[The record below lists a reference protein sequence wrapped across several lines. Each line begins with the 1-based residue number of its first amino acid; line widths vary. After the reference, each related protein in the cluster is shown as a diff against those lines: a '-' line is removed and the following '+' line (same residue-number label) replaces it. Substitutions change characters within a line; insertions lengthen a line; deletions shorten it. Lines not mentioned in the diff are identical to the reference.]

1 MPLQLYNTLTRTK
14 EEFVPVTPGH
24 AGIYYCGPTVYSDP
38 HLGHARGPVV
48 FDVLKRWL
56 EQQGT
61 HVRLVSNITD
71 VGHLTDD
78 ADEGEDK
85 LLQRAVLERVEPM
98 ELADRYFWAYE
109 DAMARLNV
117 KRPDITPRA
126 SGHITEQI
134 ALIQELMRRGLAYE
148 SQGSVYFEVSKWD
161 SYGVLSGRDGD
172 DQISGTRVSVRDEKR
187 DPRDF
192 ALWKHAEPEHIM
204 RWPSPWG
211 EGYPGWH
218 IECSAM
224 SLKYLGTEF
233 DIHGGGMDLVFPHH
247 EAEIAQSQ
255 GAGHAF
261 ARYWLHFNTITLA
274 GEKMARSKDHFVLL
288 RDLFERFDPID
299 VRFYLLRS
307 HYRSVM
313 DFTDESVASSTLGLR
328 RLQDTWRLLL
338 ERPPEAVAGARHEL
352 IDPLRERF
360 TLAMNDDLNTPQ
372 ALAALF
378 DAAREINRELGG
390 EPAAQYLAAARA
402 LFDDL
407 FGSVL
412 GLTVQAAAGGAHD
425 DAVLG
430 GVIDLLL
437 EQRNRARQE
446 RDFAGADR
454 IRDRLV
460 ELGVIIED
468 TPEGSRWKLA

>member
-38 HLGHARGPVV
+38 HLGHARGPVI

-56 EQQGT
+56 QHRSYQ
-61 HVRLVSNITD
+61 VRLVSNITD

-117 KRPDITPRA
+117 LRPDITPRA

-134 ALIQELMRRGLAYE
+134 SLIQELMARGLAYE
-148 SQGSVYFEVSKWD
+148 SGGSVYFEVSKWD
-161 SYGVLSGRDGD
+161 GYGALSGRDGE
-172 DQISGTRVSVRDEKR
+172 DQITGTRIAVRDEKR

-192 ALWKHAEPEHIM
+192 ALWKDAEPEHIM

-224 SLKYLGTEF
+224 SLKYLGSEF

-288 RDLFERFDPID
+288 SDLFSRFDPVDI
-299 VRFYLLRS
+299 RFYLLRS

-313 DFTDESVASSTLGLR
+313 DFTDEGVKASAQGLR
-328 RLQDTWRLLL
+328 RLQDTFRLLL
-338 ERPPEAVAGARHEL
+338 ERQPGREPGARHEL
-352 IDPLRERF
+352 LDPFRQRF
-360 TLAMNDDLNTPQ
+360 TLALNDDLNTPQ

-378 DAAREINRELGG
+378 DAAREINRELAG
-390 EPAAQYLAAARA
+390 EPSPAYIAAARE

-407 FGSVL
+407 FEGVL
-412 GLTVQAAAGGAHD
+412 GLGSPVAGTVQHD
-425 DAVLG
+425 SAVLG
-430 GVIDLLL
+430 GVIELLL
-437 EQRNRARQE
+437 EQRDLARQE

-454 IRDRLV
+454 IRQRLT

>member
-24 AGIYYCGPTVYSDP
+24 AGIYYCGPTVYSEP
-38 HLGHARGPVV
+38 HLGHARGPVT

-56 EQQGT
+56 QHEGLQ
-61 HVRLVSNITD
+61 VRLVSNITD

-98 ELADRYFWAYE
+98 ELADRYFWAYQ
-109 DAMARLNV
+109 DAMAQLNV
-117 KRPDITPRA
+117 LRPDITPRA

-134 ALIQELMRRGLAYE
+134 SLIEELIRRGLAYE
-148 SQGSVYFEVSKWD
+148 SHGSVYFEVSKWD
-161 SYGVLSGRDGD
+161 AYGALSGRVGD
-172 DQISGTRVSVRDEKR
+172 DQITGTRVALREEKR

-192 ALWKHAEPEHIM
+192 ALWKHAEPGHIM

-224 SLKYLGTEF
+224 SIKYLGAEF

-261 ARYWLHFNTITLA
+261 AHYWLHFNTITLD

-288 RDLFERFDPID
+288 KDLFSRFDPID
-299 VRFYLLRS
+299 IRFYLLRA

-313 DFTDESVASSTLGLR
+313 DFTEESVESATAGLR
-328 RLQDTWRLLL
+328 RLQDTYRLLL
-338 ERPPEAVAGARHEL
+338 ARQAEPAPDARHADL
-352 IDPLRERF
+352 DVFRQRF
-360 TLAMNDDLNTPQ
+360 AQAMNDDLNTPQ

-378 DAAREINRELGG
+378 DAAREINRELAGSPSV
-390 EPAAQYLAAARA
+390 EYLRAARS

-407 FGSVL
+407 FSGVL
-412 GLTVQAAAGGAHD
+412 GLTSQAADTTGD
-425 DAVLG
+425 DRILA
-430 GVIDLLL
+430 GVIELLL
-437 EQRNRARQE
+437 EQRKLARQQ

-454 IRDRLV
+454 IRQRLT
-460 ELGVIIED
+460 ELGVTIED